1 MKDENVFVK
10 EKRIEIKPEER
21 GEKTDIRNWL
31 KKNEPANEGSQMK
44 LKEDVRKKTGV
55 VLIDLTEEEDE
66 EVGQV
71 EENIDVELV
80 DLTEELKP

>member
-1 MKDENVFVK
+1 MGKPCLKDEDVVAK

-44 LKEDVRKKTGV
+44 LKEDVKKKTGV

-71 EENIDVELV
+71 KVNIFV
-80 DLTEELKP
+80 